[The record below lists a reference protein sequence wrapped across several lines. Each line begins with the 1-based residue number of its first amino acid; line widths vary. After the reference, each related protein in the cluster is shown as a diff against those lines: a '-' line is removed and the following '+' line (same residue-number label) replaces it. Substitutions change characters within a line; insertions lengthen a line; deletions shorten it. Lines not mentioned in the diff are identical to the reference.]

1 MDYFKQPECLE
12 AVALKI
18 ATRIGKHVIIFGAM
32 VGFIALAGV
41 IAGPLPVVWPI
52 IVIACVGFALGVSL
66 TYGLNKIAKKIENII
81 SSKYFKKAL
90 FKYCK
95 KHLKIDDLETCSL
108 QTLQKHFKIKFDN
121 HEISKKKSK

>member
-18 ATRIGKHVIIFGAM
+18 ATRIGKHIIIFGAM

-41 IAGPLPVVWPI
+41 IAGPAPVLWPI
-52 IVIACVGFALGVSL
+52 IVIVCLGFALGIGL
-66 TYGLNKIAKKIENII
+66 TYGLDKIAKKIEKII

-90 FKYCK
+90 FNYCK
-95 KHLKIDDLETCSL
+95 KHLKIDNLETCS
-108 QTLQKHFKIKFDN
+108 
-121 HEISKKKSK
+121 